1 MMKKLLLG
9 YLFLQILVL
18 VVAVMSI
25 FTSYDFSVLIAAI
38 AGANIGLILKIIK
51 RV

>member
-1 MMKKLLLG
+1 MNKTLIG
-9 YLFLQILVL
+9 YLVLQIVLL

-38 AGANIGLILKIIK
+38 AGANIGLILKNIK
-51 RV
+51 NV